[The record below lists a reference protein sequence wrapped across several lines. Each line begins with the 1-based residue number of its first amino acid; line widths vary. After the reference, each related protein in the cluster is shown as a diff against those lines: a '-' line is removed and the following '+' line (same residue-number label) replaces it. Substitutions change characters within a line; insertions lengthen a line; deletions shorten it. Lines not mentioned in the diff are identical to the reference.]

1 MKRNNQTIVTF
12 FIIQGISDLP
22 ELQAPV
28 FFLVL
33 FIYLFSLG
41 GNMVIF
47 LLVCLDNHLHTPMY
61 FFLANLSILDIFS
74 TTVTLHNSLISFIT
88 GDSTISFSACLCEMY
103 IFGFLISDELLLL
116 TAMSYD
122 RYVAICNPLQY
133 HLIMHSKV
141 CILLATVCWLLGVL
155 EVIPYIILLLGFK
168 CYKSNVINHFFCD
181 LVPLMILS
189 CSDTTALE
197 ILSLTEGFILITFTP
212 FLLTFTSY
220 IFIISSILKIQ
231 SNFGRRKA
239 FYTCSSHLTVVILLY
254 STLYFQYLRPT
265 SLDTTKSNKFFSLFN
280 TAAIPILNPLIY
292 SLKNKDVKLALMQKL
307 LWFKFYM

>member
-1 MKRNNQTIVTF
+1 MKQSNQTIVTF
-12 FIIQGISDLP
+12 FIIQGISDRL
-22 ELQAPV
+22 ELQTPI

-41 GNMVIF
+41 GNMAIF
-47 LLVCLDNHLHTPMY
+47 LLVCLNSHFHTPMY
-61 FFLANLSILDIFS
+61 FFLANLSLLDMFS
-74 TTVTLHNSLISFIT
+74 ATVTLHNSLISFIT
-88 GDSTISFSACLCEMY
+88 GDNTISYGACLSEMY
-103 IFGFLISDELLLL
+103 IFGFLLSDELLLL

-133 HLIMHSKV
+133 HLIMNTKV
-141 CILLATVCWLLGVL
+141 CVLLATVCWLLGVL
-155 EVIPYIILLLGFK
+155 EVIPYITLLLGFT

-189 CSDTTALE
+189 CNDTTALE
-197 ILSLTEGFILITFTP
+197 ILSLTEGFLLITFTP

-231 SNFGRRKA
+231 SNIGRRKA

-254 STLYFQYLRPT
+254 STLYLQYLRPT
-265 SLDTTKSNKFFSLFN
+265 SPGSTKSNKFFSLFN
-280 TAAIPILNPLIY
+280 TAAIPIFNPLIY
-292 SLKNKDVKLALMQKL
+292 SLKSKDVKLAMMQKL
-307 LWFKFYM
+307 LCFKVHL